1 MTNRDI
7 LTGILFLFLCFRF
20 FRLVIKMRQPTAFP
34 VTEEDLQAIRVQPKK
49 TIERPVISQQRSA
62 LKWLGF
68 SLSIFLILAAYK
80 LLDTTIN
87 LPYATVLIWALIYF
101 NYIWNLFAFVEGG
114 VLCGGKF
121 VSWKS
126 IQSYHFEEIDK
137 NHRFYGDSPEVNSG
151 HELWI
156 MTKYSEIS
164 CVVTSE
170 VVKEKLVGIL
180 DAHLKADKR
189 NKE

>member
-7 LTGILFLFLCFRF
+7 LAGILFLFLCFRF
-20 FRLVIKMRQPTAFP
+20 FRLVIKMKQPTVFP
-34 VTEEDLQAIRVQPKK
+34 VTEEDLQVIRVQPKK
-49 TIERPVISQQRSA
+49 TIERPIISQQKSA
-62 LKWLGF
+62 LTWLGF
-68 SLSIFLILAAYK
+68 NLSIFLILAVYK

-87 LPYATVLIWALIYF
+87 LPYDFVFIWALIYF
-101 NYIWNLFAFVEGG
+101 NHIWNLFAVVEDG
-114 VLCGGKF
+114 VLCQGKF
-121 VSWKS
+121 VSWKN
-126 IQSYHFEEIDK
+126 IHSYHFEEIDQ

-151 HELWI
+151 YELWI
-156 MTKYSEIS
+156 MTKYSEVS

-170 VVKEKLVGIL
+170 VVKEKLAGIL